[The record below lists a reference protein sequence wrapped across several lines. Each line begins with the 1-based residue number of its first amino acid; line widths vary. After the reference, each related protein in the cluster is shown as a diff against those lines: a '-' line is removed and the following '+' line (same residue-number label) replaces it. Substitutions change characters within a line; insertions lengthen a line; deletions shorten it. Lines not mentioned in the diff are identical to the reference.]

1 MKPRSV
7 SLEDSL
13 RRSLLEGLEERVR
26 ELDDRQRY
34 LLNPQDFAYEVVG
47 REVLAKAA
55 GRDMELTDKQ
65 VDFLRAFVDRDISDI
80 IIKSGRGNSKTL
92 MFAIGLAL
100 LAYTDGGFTATVL
113 AGSLEQAQYLY
124 HYFSIFAE
132 SKRFARCIDGHVW
145 RTRTYLKGGGWI
157 YVLTASE
164 KQVKGPHPAMLVFD
178 EMCAADDK
186 IIDLAEGQLLG
197 SRVDKP
203 LYRVASTPDKLFHT
217 FRDYWNNADDYGF
230 VRFEWS
236 AFDCPWISADVI
248 ERNKRR
254 KSKNWVRIHIYGEFG
269 SATGT
274 VYDFEDVDASSIK
287 SLDKDEFYSE
297 GLITGTCIGI
307 DWGFKHPTVF
317 VVASCVQFGQEDMS
331 MRVYYVRH
339 VEGYSMKPEEY
350 LYERAR
356 RIIKEYAGDFYMD
369 SSHIFQNEVVSR
381 IAQDHGKR
389 ATPIAFSKDKMTMIG
404 WTNNLLEKRAPD
416 EKPLVRIPSGTAEEK
431 KLLEQL
437 SNYTWEENQEKP
449 RKIDDDY
456 VDAFNL
462 ALHGFNQPR
471 YGAVEID
478 EEFFG

>member
-1 MKPRSV
+1 MQNA
-7 SLEDSL
+7 SLEESL
-13 RRSLLEGLEERVR
+13 RKSLLESLQERMR
-26 ELDDRQRY
+26 RFDDRERY
-34 LLNPQDFAYEVVG
+34 LLNPQDFAYEVIG

-55 GRDMELTDKQ
+55 GRDIELTEKQ
-65 VDFLRAFVDRDISDI
+65 IDFLRAFIDREISDI
-80 IIKSGRGNSKTL
+80 ILKSGRGNSKTL
-92 MFAIGLAL
+92 LFAIGLAL
-100 LAYTDGGFTATVL
+100 LAYIDHSFTATVL

-132 SKRFARCIDGHVW
+132 SEKFAECIEGHVW
-145 RTRTYLKGGGWI
+145 KTRTHLKGGGWI

-178 EMCAADDK
+178 EMCAADEK

-230 VRFEWS
+230 VRFEWN
-236 AFDCPWISADVI
+236 AFDCPWISVEVI
-248 ERNKRR
+248 EKNKRR
-254 KSKNWVRIHIYGEFG
+254 KDKNWVKIHIYGEFG

-274 VYDFEDVDASSIK
+274 VYDFEDVEASEIQ
-287 SLDKDEFYSE
+287 SLEKDVIYKED
-297 GLITGTCIGI
+297 LVTGTCIGI

-317 VVASCVQFGQEDMS
+317 VVISCIFSEQED
-331 MRVYYVRH
+331 RLYYVRH
-339 VEGYSMKPEEY
+339 VEGHSMKPEEY
-350 LYERAR
+350 LYDRAR
-356 RIIKEYAGDFYMD
+356 ALISRYLTYPMLGGVYMD

-381 IAQDHGKR
+381 IAQDHGHT

-404 WTNNLLEKRAPD
+404 WSNNLFEKRARD
-416 EKPLVRIPSGTAEEK
+416 ERPLIRIPSGTSEEK

-437 SNYTWEENQEKP
+437 SNYSWEENQEKP

-462 ALHGFNQPR
+462 ALHGFNQPK
-471 YGAVEID
+471 YGFVEVD